1 MYLQADHLFY
11 QKFNS
16 DMDVVI
22 EQLTQHVQAVNDIYR
37 SVGESVYSVP
47 KNAPFWFCNNFVKP
61 SFLK

>member
-1 MYLQADHLFY
+1 MFLQADHLFY

-37 SVGESVYSVP
+37 SVGQSALLYTCITVIEEIV
-47 KNAPFWFCNNFVKP
+47 A
-61 SFLK
+61 